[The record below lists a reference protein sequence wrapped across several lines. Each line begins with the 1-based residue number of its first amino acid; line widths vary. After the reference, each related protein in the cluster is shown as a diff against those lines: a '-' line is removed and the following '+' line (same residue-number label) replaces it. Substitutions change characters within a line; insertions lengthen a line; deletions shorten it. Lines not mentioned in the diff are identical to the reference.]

1 MESVL
6 FNAIGLTIR
15 ARLEALRRIFHPQKT
30 GMESAY
36 GGIQIMSSITRDD
49 IWAVRWGGMGGM
61 RFVLGVGED
70 YVILLRFL
78 RLNLLMMH
86 HRAKAKIQEPYLCF
100 NNTSRTACIY

>member
-6 FNAIGLTIR
+6 FNAIGLPIR
-15 ARLEALRRIFHPQKT
+15 ARLEALRRIFPAQKT

-36 GGIQIMSSITRDD
+36 GGIQIMAYITRDD
-49 IWAVRWGGMGGM
+49 SCAVRWGGGM
-61 RFVLGVGED
+61 RLGVGED

-86 HRAKAKIQEPYLCF
+86 HRA
-100 NNTSRTACIY
+100 